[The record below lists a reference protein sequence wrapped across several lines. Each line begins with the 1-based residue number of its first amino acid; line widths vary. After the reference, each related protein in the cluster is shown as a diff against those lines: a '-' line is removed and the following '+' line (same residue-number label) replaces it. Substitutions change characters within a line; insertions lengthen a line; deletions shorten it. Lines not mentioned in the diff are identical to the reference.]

1 MRVVGNGGGGGSRL
15 SNSPAR
21 DRLARS
27 SQLGVLAMKKA
38 RPAVAD
44 FAAIGVHL
52 RTDGS

>member
-15 SNSPAR
+15 SNSPAKE
-21 DRLARS
+21 RLARS

-38 RPAVAD
+38 HPSFAEVAS
-44 FAAIGVHL
+44 IGVHL